1 MQDHIELPQASQPG
15 EVNRLAVVLEHIAEA
30 FLELDRVGTIVY
42 VNRRAEALLG
52 QPREVLLGKDL
63 PTACPDPLGGLLS
76 TRCHE
81 ALAHQ
86 AQIEFTI
93 VDWPQQPAVA
103 VRLCP
108 GLSGVMVYLQ
118 VEAHA
123 RGDRNRRQLALHQGE
138 AQLSSIFEI
147 IPDGIAILN
156 RAGRFVAANAAA
168 EQILRLTQSNLADRT
183 YNDRTWSIST
193 VDGQPFPEEAL
204 PFVRVMQ
211 TGQPVYGVE
220 HAITHS
226 DGTRTVLAVNA
237 SPLLDGEGQVTHVVA
252 ALCDITDRKQAEEEY
267 RQRLQAQSAHAIA
280 AAKQDQAAFLA
291 DVSAALASSLEYE
304 QTLQRAAD
312 LAVPYF
318 ADWCSIDLLNP
329 DNSISRVAI
338 AHRNPAKVEQAWE
351 LTSRF
356 PRRLDQ
362 GFGISQVIQTGQP
375 LVMPEITDEMLATAI
390 PDPDYLETVR
400 QYDLKSCIIAP
411 LHARD
416 RVLGSISLVFT
427 ESNRHY
433 VPSDLVL
440 ATDLAQRV
448 AIAIDNARL
457 FQAAQ
462 QTRQLAEAAADRTAR
477 LQTVTAALSEVLS
490 PDQLAEV
497 ILEQSMAALSA
508 DAAMVALVT
517 PDQKHLE
524 IVKAKGYDIGADI
537 LASWK
542 QFPIDTPAPL
552 AEAVCTGQPVW
563 LGSPAERAQRYPHLA
578 EYYNRYDFGAWLSL
592 PLEAEGRSVGGISL
606 SFRALRQFNQADRDF
621 ILALSRQCAQA
632 ILRAQL
638 YEAERLARTDAE
650 RANRV
655 KDEFLAILSHE
666 LRSPLNP
673 ILGWSQLL
681 QTHKLSDTQIQDALR
696 TIERNAKLQTQLID
710 DLLDIAKILRG
721 KLHLDN
727 SPADL
732 TLAIEAALETVKTAA
747 LAKSIVL
754 NPVLADVGEVY
765 GDGGRLQQIVW
776 NLLSNAIKF
785 TPTGGLV
792 EVRLE
797 RVDHQ
802 AQIVVKDTGKGIHPD
817 FLPYLFESFRQE
829 DVSITR
835 QHGGLGLG
843 LAIVRH
849 LVEAHGGTIA
859 ADSPGE
865 GQGATFT
872 VRLPLAKVTP
882 KSPPT
887 GVALPSR
894 LDLTG
899 VRVLTVDDDPDAR
912 ELLAVM
918 LTQYGAAVTAAA
930 SVAEAL
936 AVLETYRPDVLISDI
951 GMPDMDGYTFIKQVR
966 ALPAEQGGRVPAI
979 ALTAYTRKADQ
990 QQALA
995 SGFQRHLSKPLEVEP
1010 LVKAVL
1016 ALALAE

>member
-1 MQDHIELPQASQPG
+1 
-15 EVNRLAVVLEHIAEA
+15 
-30 FLELDRVGTIVY
+30 
-42 VNRRAEALLG
+42 
-52 QPREVLLGKDL
+52 
-63 PTACPDPLGGLLS
+63 
-76 TRCHE
+76 
-81 ALAHQ
+81 
-86 AQIEFTI
+86 
-93 VDWPQQPAVA
+93 
-103 VRLCP
+103 
-108 GLSGVMVYLQ
+108 
-118 VEAHA
+118 
-123 RGDRNRRQLALHQGE
+123 LHG
-138 AQLSSIFEI
+138 
-147 IPDGIAILN
+147 
-156 RAGRFVAANAAA
+156 
-168 EQILRLTQSNLADRT
+168 
-183 YNDRTWSIST
+183 
-193 VDGQPFPEEAL
+193 
-204 PFVRVMQ
+204 Q
-211 TGQPVYGVE
+211 TG
-220 HAITHS
+220 
-226 DGTRTVLAVNA
+226 
-237 SPLLDGEGQVTHVVA
+237 VV
-252 ALCDITDRKQAEEEY
+252 
-267 RQRLQAQSAHAIA
+267 
-280 AAKQDQAAFLA
+280 
-291 DVSAALASSLEYE
+291 
-304 QTLQRAAD
+304 
-312 LAVPYF
+312 
-318 ADWCSIDLLNP
+318 
-329 DNSISRVAI
+329 
-338 AHRNPAKVEQAWE
+338 
-351 LTSRF
+351 
-356 PRRLDQ
+356 
-362 GFGISQVIQTGQP
+362 
-375 LVMPEITDEMLATAI
+375 
-390 PDPDYLETVR
+390 
-400 QYDLKSCIIAP
+400 
-411 LHARD
+411 
-416 RVLGSISLVFT
+416 
-427 ESNRHY
+427 
-433 VPSDLVL
+433 
-440 ATDLAQRV
+440 
-448 AIAIDNARL
+448 
-457 FQAAQ
+457 
-462 QTRQLAEAAADRTAR
+462 
-477 LQTVTAALSEVLS
+477 
-490 PDQLAEV
+490 
-497 ILEQSMAALSA
+497 
-508 DAAMVALVT
+508 
-517 PDQKHLE
+517 
-524 IVKAKGYDIGADI
+524 
-537 LASWK
+537 
-542 QFPIDTPAPL
+542 
-552 AEAVCTGQPVW
+552 
-563 LGSPAERAQRYPHLA
+563 GSPAERAQRYPHLA

-638 YEAERLARTDAE
+638 YEAERLARTEAE

-882 KSPPT
+882 KTPPT

-1016 ALALAE
+1016 ALALTE